1 MTTHTIAR
9 WLIDEDQLPESATST
24 ASARDEMPH
33 SHGHSKGDRNAIYLP
48 TRCTCCGHAALAPAS
63 TATTASCARCRSGPV
78 RVVPGEA
85 YRAENIDLF
94 ERITAAVEEEALPDE
109 GIRGIAAQLSDV
121 AARTETPVRL
131 LAHVLEAVPAL
142 RFLEPGQSR
151 AERELLVHAL
161 GMVLAVLTARAEHLA
176 PHGAMTS

>member
-9 WLIDEDQLPESATST
+9 WMIDEDRFAESATST
-24 ASARDEMPH
+24 ASARDEMPQ
-33 SHGHSKGDRNAIYLP
+33 SHGQSKGDRNAIYLP

-63 TATTASCARCRSGPV
+63 TSTTANCARCRRGPV

-85 YRAENIDLF
+85 YRAGDIDLF
-94 ERITAAVEEEALPDE
+94 ERITAAVEAEALPDE
-109 GIRGIAAQLSDV
+109 GVRGIVAELSDV

-131 LAHVLEAVPAL
+131 LARLLEAVPAL

-161 GMVLAVLTARAEHLA
+161 GMVLAVLAARAEHLA
-176 PHGAMTS
+176 PHGAITS